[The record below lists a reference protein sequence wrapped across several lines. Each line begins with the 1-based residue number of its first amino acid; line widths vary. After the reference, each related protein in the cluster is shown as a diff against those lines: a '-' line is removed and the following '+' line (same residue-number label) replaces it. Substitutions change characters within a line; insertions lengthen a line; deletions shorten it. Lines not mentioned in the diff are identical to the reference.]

1 MAETRA
7 VSALLYGKVHH
18 EFQRRWL
25 EPSSGGRSFMGN
37 QIERPERYRGFL
49 AVRIEP
55 AYNRGVWRTIALGQP
70 CRQRDPSMMGNVKLL
85 DDRVPEDNKAVPR
98 PFASSK
104 LAVLRQHPY
113 FCDLDPE
120 AFDQL
125 CRYAKHSTLK
135 RGATIVSRGDPG
147 TSLIAAI
154 SGTVK
159 ISVSSADGRSA
170 ILNLIGPGEIFGE
183 VAVLD
188 GLARTADV
196 TANTNCE
203 IFIID
208 RRDFLPF
215 VRSQP
220 ALAMKFVEL
229 LCTRLGWTSDRVGEV
244 ILQDLPGRLA
254 STLLRLTEQ
263 HKLAPGGRT
272 IAITQHEI
280 SEMVGMTRESINKQ
294 LRAWA
299 TRNWVRLE
307 HGAIVVL
314 NAEMLRELAEAGS
327 GSEDD

>member
-1 MAETRA
+1 MVVTRVPQDNTGEA
-7 VSALLYGKVHH
+7 
-18 EFQRRWL
+18 
-25 EPSSGGRSFMGN
+25 
-37 QIERPERYRGFL
+37 RGF
-49 AVRIEP
+49 P
-55 AYNRGVWRTIALGQP
+55 
-70 CRQRDPSMMGNVKLL
+70 
-85 DDRVPEDNKAVPR
+85 
-98 PFASSK
+98 SSK
-104 LAVLRQHPY
+104 LAVLRKHPI
-113 FCDLDPE
+113 FCDLDAE
-120 AFDQL
+120 AFEQL

-135 RGATIVSRGDPG
+135 RGTTIVSKGDPG
-147 TSLIAAI
+147 NSLIAVI

-159 ISVSSADGRSA
+159 ISVSSPDGRSA

-188 GLARTADV
+188 GLARTADA

-208 RRDFLPF
+208 RREFIPF

-220 ALAMKFVEL
+220 ALAMKFIEL
-229 LCTRLGWTSDRVGEV
+229 LCARLRWTSDQVEEV

-254 STLLRLTEQ
+254 SALLRLTEK

-272 IAITQHEI
+272 IAVTQQEI

-299 TRNWVRLE
+299 ARNWVRLE

-314 NAEMLRELAEAGS
+314 DTESLRELAEAGP
-327 GSEDD
+327 GGDGG